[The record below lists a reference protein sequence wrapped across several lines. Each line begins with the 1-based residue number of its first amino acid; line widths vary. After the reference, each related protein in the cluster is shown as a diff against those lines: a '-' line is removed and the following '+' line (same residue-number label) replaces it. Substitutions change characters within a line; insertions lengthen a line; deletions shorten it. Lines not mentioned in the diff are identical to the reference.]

1 MPMPLPISILTQLHI
16 FISIYVGICMLWL
29 PISSPL
35 MLSLNGCCWLNVN
48 RSRCID
54 KYVLQR
60 DFVLSLPYVC
70 VCVFFSFMNNKC
82 IRSTAKERIKCINQ
96 PTNPMLQSHIT
107 VQSKSE
113 INEFAKGY
121 GAFAT
126 HSNYINTLFMVNN
139 GHIWGELW
147 IPSHTM
153 PTSLIEYVKAFVFF
167 F

>member
-1 MPMPLPISILTQLHI
+1 MKATKKYIEHIIWGRNENEKQKKKTHKKSSEHNKYSDGVKSRNAPMPMPLPISILTQLHI
-16 FISIYVGICMLWL
+16 FISIYVGICMRWL

-96 PTNPMLQSHIT
+96 PTNPMLKSHNRP
-107 VQSKSE
+107 K
-113 INEFAKGY
+113 
-121 GAFAT
+121 
-126 HSNYINTLFMVNN
+126 
-139 GHIWGELW
+139 
-147 IPSHTM
+147 
-153 PTSLIEYVKAFVFF
+153 
-167 F
+167 